1 MWFSTRRLK
10 IKDRSINRILGLYI
24 STPGSYQFISII
36 GIVFSLLPYS
46 FPFIFSY
53 FLFHFHLQFLFFL
66 FLFLFLF
73 PSLPFSYS
81 SSGLSLPYLLSFHVF
96 CFSLSLSE
104 RVIRSIVFGG
114 VSFLLLHGTSCISI
128 VCLFPFLALFNCFP
142 VLLNILSMCLGSDPY
157 SIYVS
162 ALTYFFEK
170 WHIISTHTL

>member
-1 MWFSTRRLK
+1 MGFSTRRLK

-46 FPFIFSY
+46 FPFTFSY

-81 SSGLSLPYLLSFHVF
+81 SSSLSLDYLLSFRIF
-96 CFSLSLSE
+96 FLSLSLCYQVNCCLSLDPF
-104 RVIRSIVFGG
+104 FGG
-114 VSFLLLHGTSCISI
+114 INFLFLHGTSCISI
-128 VCLFPFLALFNCFP
+128 VCLFP
-142 VLLNILSMCLGSDPY
+142 
-157 SIYVS
+157 
-162 ALTYFFEK
+162 
-170 WHIISTHTL
+170 